1 MILRRVFPEAGDP
14 IDTAGDDCRE
24 RLAALYS
31 PPRENWVRLN
41 LIASVD
47 GSARGVDGTSE
58 TLSSKADRAVLG
70 AIRSVSDVVLIGA
83 ATLRAEGYL
92 LPRRARL
99 AVLTA
104 SGDLSGARVQQET
117 DPDRVL
123 VMGPAA
129 AEATARASFPHPFT
143 FIPLPVAA
151 DGGAVP
157 GSAIRALNDLDDL
170 RIVCEGGP
178 RLAGHLIDHGLV
190 DELCLSTSPRLVGGT
205 LPVLGSATRSER
217 RLELRQLLVDAA
229 GGLYARWFPS

>member
-1 MILRRVFPEAGDP
+1 MILRQVFPEAGDP

-24 RLAALYS
+24 RLTQLYR
-31 PPRENWVRLN
+31 PPRDTWLRLN

-104 SGDLSGARVQQET
+104 SGDLTGARVQEET
-117 DPDRVL
+117 DPERVL
-123 VMGPAA
+123 VMGPAT

-143 FIPLPVAA
+143 FIPLPVAGTAARSRGRRSAHSTTAAISESCARA
-151 DGGAVP
+151 DRGW
-157 GSAIRALNDLDDL
+157 
-170 RIVCEGGP
+170 P
-178 RLAGHLIDHGLV
+178 R
-190 DELCLSTSPRLVGGT
+190 T
-205 LPVLGSATRSER
+205 
-217 RLELRQLLVDAA
+217 
-229 GGLYARWFPS
+229 